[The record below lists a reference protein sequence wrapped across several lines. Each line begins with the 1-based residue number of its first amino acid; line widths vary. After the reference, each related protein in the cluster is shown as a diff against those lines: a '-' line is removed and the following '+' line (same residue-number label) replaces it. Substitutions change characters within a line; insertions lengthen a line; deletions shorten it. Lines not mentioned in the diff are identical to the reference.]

1 MIASPEPRRPK
12 PALWFAAHAA
22 ALALAF
28 GLWSPVRDAYPGL
41 FHAHANAL
49 LRHVEA
55 PSIALGPPAADA
67 DLRTDTA
74 MTGAPRA
81 GEPIAWTS
89 YFSVVR
95 IGFWPSVALLALIL
109 ATPLPPLR
117 RLLTALLGLALVD
130 LFALARIGAEVA
142 YAFHELSARA
152 GMVSRSPLD
161 LLLRIASE
169 SLTATILSA
178 AFVLVCWVV
187 LATPGRAIDLGAV
200 RAWTTDPFR

>member
-1 MIASPEPRRPK
+1 MTGLQEPRPRRS
-12 PALWFAAHAA
+12 ALWFAAHAA

-28 GLWSPVRDAYPGL
+28 GLWSAPRDAYPGL

-49 LRHVEA
+49 LRQIEA
-55 PSIALGPPAADA
+55 PRIVLAEPAPDA

-81 GEPIAWTS
+81 GAAVAWTS

-95 IGFWPSVALLALIL
+95 IAFWPSVALVALIL

-117 RLLTALLGLALVD
+117 RVLAALLGLALVD
-130 LFALARIGAEVA
+130 AFALARIGAEIA
-142 YAFHELSARA
+142 YASHELSARA

-169 SLTATILSA
+169 SLTATIPSA
-178 AFVLVCWVV
+178 AFVLVCWVL
-187 LATPGRAIDLGAV
+187 LARPQRFFALRRA
-200 RAWTTDPFR
+200 R